1 MRVGRVET
9 KEGIFYAEFSDDTA
23 RLLEKE
29 PFEEI
34 ARTGKSVP
42 LSECRLLAPSTPR
55 DIIAVG
61 LNYRKHAEEIDMG
74 LKQEPLLFSKLLSSV
89 LKPGETI
96 VKPKMSQR
104 LDYEAEL
111 AFVIG
116 KKCRNIKKEDAAD
129 YIFGYTCLNDVTARD
144 LQETGGQWE
153 RCKGFD
159 TFCPFGPWVETELD
173 PSAVRVRAVLNG
185 KTVQDGNT
193 KDFIFDVPTLLE
205 YISAFKTLYPG
216 DVITTGTPGGIG
228 PMQPGDEIKIVVDGV
243 GELVNAIGAE
253 A

>member
-1 MRVGRVET
+1 
-9 KEGIFYAEFSDDTA
+9 
-23 RLLEKE
+23 
-29 PFEEI
+29 
-34 ARTGKSVP
+34 
-42 LSECRLLAPSTPR
+42 
-55 DIIAVG
+55 
-61 LNYRKHAEEIDMG
+61 MG

-89 LKPGETI
+89 LNPGETI
-96 VKPKMSQR
+96 VKPKVSQR

-116 KKCRNIKKEDAAD
+116 KKVQEYQKEDAAD

-193 KDFIFDVPTLLE
+193 KDFIFDVPMLLE
-205 YISAFKTLYPG
+205 YISAFKTALSGRCNHNGYAG
-216 DVITTGTPGGIG
+216 RHRADAAGR
-228 PMQPGDEIKIVVDGV
+228 
-243 GELVNAIGAE
+243 
-253 A
+253 